1 VERESRKRIVCRKNE
16 YRRLVFGQLGARFF
30 FSSEHAICSYLYGWK
45 EGNLVF
51 NGEKVSAL
59 DSTRGIQAV
68 GSKCAPR
75 TAKFGSPR
83 LQTVRGGHFRP
94 INEAISKFVDPTGPF
109 SRIEGIQVDM
119 LVHALSN
126 LGAKRGIKCA
136 CKAATRP
143 ASRER

>member
-1 VERESRKRIVCRKNE
+1 MIVCRKMNTE
-16 YRRLVFGQLGARFF
+16 GWFSANFELVFLLLMSMQMAPIYRDGKRV
-30 FSSEHAICSYLYGWK
+30 ILYSTGK
-45 EGNLVF
+45 
-51 NGEKVSAL
+51 K
-59 DSTRGIQAV
+59 STRGIQAV

-75 TAKFGSPR
+75 IAKFGSPR

-94 INEAISKFVDPTGPF
+94 INGAVSKFVDPTGPF
-109 SRIEGIQVDM
+109 SGIEGIHVDI

-143 ASRER
+143 ALRGI